1 MHILDWHMPTW
12 TIVPLFIVSFVLLLF
27 QYYRVNPDRRLLNL
41 HFGMMVGDLV
51 LMMCTITINSG
62 PRLSQI
68 FFALAL
74 IWLGSTLWMMRYV
87 PPPRT

>member
-1 MHILDWHMPTW
+1 MDILNWHIPDWA
-12 TIVPLFIVSFVLLLF
+12 IVPLFIVSFLLLLF

-41 HFGMMVGDLV
+41 HFAMMVGDFV
-51 LMMCTITINSG
+51 LMICTISINSS

-68 FFALAL
+68 FFALAV
-74 IWLGSTLWMMRYV
+74 IWLVSTLWMLRYV